1 MHILYLG
8 HAGFLI
14 ENQNTIII
22 TDPWITPGTFDKA
35 WFQYP
40 RNEHVK
46 NIILDKLNSNKEIY
60 IYISHEH
67 MDHFDPTFLKSI
79 QNKNKNINFIIP
91 KFKRTFLED
100 WFSNYICKKK
110 FFLKDK
116 EELILNKNVK
126 ITLFVEDCEMNRDSG
141 ILILMDKKV
150 IYNGNDC
157 KYHNI
162 KQIKKYG
169 DVDILAQQFSGA
181 TWHPICYDYSEKDYN
196 DITIKKRNSKK
207 KLILRLIETLCVKMY
222 IPSAGPP
229 ALLDPDLI
237 EKSKKEFTIFPR
249 ANWIRDIL
257 KENNPSVFCEIFM
270 PGDIYSIKEE
280 KFVSKHKHRVNDYN
294 YEEYIEYLNKYQSDY
309 LNLFKKRKKEN
320 LLVKNNIVFL
330 ELYKLLNQK
339 MKIVSKYQFKKI
351 FPMYFKL
358 FNYDKYI
365 RLDFEKKHITIEN
378 KIKEK
383 YKVYVLET
391 HGWQINKVIN
401 NTITWDQFHLT
412 FRSRLYRKPDKFQNL
427 LNAFIFQQKEDLA
440 RTFEYIINL
449 TTSKEKIKIRLE
461 NGKCYEICKKCPH
474 QGQDLEVAEIEDT
487 HLLICPKH
495 CWKFDLENGGKCTTS
510 NDTILAK
517 EITYS
522 KSDNYIVLSKDKS
535 KIFSLKI
542 TKKEIMNSSEKN
554 PIVKL
559 ILSSD
564 KLIFVGKDTHFIN
577 LSINNI
583 TRSYTFVN
591 DLFEEK
597 TKHFELYIKLY
608 NHGIMSNILKKI
620 SLYEKV
626 DVTIGKGDIDI
637 SKIIKYE
644 TINIVAGGSGITP
657 FYRLIKNNKN
667 IKFNV
672 IYFNKVDSTPI
683 FKNFLIE
690 SNNVNVNF
698 FTKRL
703 TVDEINDIIIKPF
716 LVLISGP
723 DGMIDYYKKCL
734 FDNGINLDKII
745 CYY

>member
-1 MHILYLG
+1 
-8 HAGFLI
+8 
-14 ENQNTIII
+14 
-22 TDPWITPGTFDKA
+22 
-35 WFQYP
+35 
-40 RNEHVK
+40 
-46 NIILDKLNSNKEIY
+46 
-60 IYISHEH
+60 
-67 MDHFDPTFLKSI
+67 
-79 QNKNKNINFIIP
+79 
-91 KFKRTFLED
+91 
-100 WFSNYICKKK
+100 
-110 FFLKDK
+110 
-116 EELILNKNVK
+116 
-126 ITLFVEDCEMNRDSG
+126 
-141 ILILMDKKV
+141 
-150 IYNGNDC
+150 
-157 KYHNI
+157 
-162 KQIKKYG
+162 
-169 DVDILAQQFSGA
+169 
-181 TWHPICYDYSEKDYN
+181 
-196 DITIKKRNSKK
+196 
-207 KLILRLIETLCVKMY
+207 
-222 IPSAGPP
+222 
-229 ALLDPDLI
+229 
-237 EKSKKEFTIFPR
+237 
-249 ANWIRDIL
+249 
-257 KENNPSVFCEIFM
+257 
-270 PGDIYSIKEE
+270 
-280 KFVSKHKHRVNDYN
+280 
-294 YEEYIEYLNKYQSDY
+294 
-309 LNLFKKRKKEN
+309 
-320 LLVKNNIVFL
+320 
-330 ELYKLLNQK
+330 
-339 MKIVSKYQFKKI
+339 
-351 FPMYFKL
+351 MYFKL

-365 RLDFEKKHITIEN
+365 RLDFDKKQITVEN

-401 NTITWDQFHLT
+401 NIITWDQFHLT

-474 QGQDLEVAEIEDT
+474 QGQELEVAEIEDT

-495 CWKFDLENGGKCTTS
+495 CWKFDLENGGKCTTT

-517 EITYS
+517 EITYN
-522 KSDNYIVLSKDKS
+522 KSDNYIVLSKDKR
-535 KIFSLKI
+535 KTFSLKI
-542 TKKEIMNSSEKN
+542 TKKEIMNINEKN
-554 PIVKL
+554 PIIKL

-608 NHGIMSNILKKI
+608 NEGIMSNILKKI
-620 SLYEKV
+620 SLDEKV
-626 DVTIGKGDIDI
+626 DVTIGKSDIDI
-637 SKIIKYE
+637 GKIIKYE
-644 TINIVAGGSGITP
+644 TVNVIAGGTGITP

-667 IKFNV
+667 IHFNV
-672 IYFNKVDSTPI
+672 IYFNKADSTHI

-703 TVDEINDIIIKPF
+703 TVDTINDIIIKPF

-723 DGMIDYYKKCL
+723 DGMIDYYKQSL